1 MAQSQTLYMKNTI
14 RRAKARLLNS
24 KRTANSFMTFSKRQI
39 GKFER
44 RAKISFKKNFKISE
58 EEMM

>member
-1 MAQSQTLYMKNTI
+1 MKNTI

-58 EEMM
+58 EEML